1 MDQMRQRMHEKLDGV
16 LSEELTEDLYR
27 YLARDRDAAKEYE
40 RLETVDS
47 LLTTAPQMRAPQRLA
62 VTIMARLAQS
72 IELQAKL
79 QSLPLE
85 VRDQLMQS
93 LSLSMMATMPLM
105 VGASWIVLN
114 AMGDPALLIRV
125 LERVVT
131 LMYLLIDAQL
141 ILLEEIEP
149 YLKNDPQLA
158 AACLQL
164 LPSMMLGLMDALEQK
179 PAT

>member
-1 MDQMRQRMHEKLDGV
+1 MHEKLDGV

-27 YLARDRDAAKEYE
+27 HLAKDSEAAREYE
-40 RLETVDS
+40 RLETVDT

-72 IELQAKL
+72 IEMQAKL
-79 QSLPLE
+79 QSLPVE
-85 VRDQLMQS
+85 VRDQVMQS

-105 VGASWIVLN
+105 VGASWVVLN
-114 AMGDPALLIRV
+114 AMGDPALLVRV
-125 LERVVT
+125 MERVVT

-149 YLKNDPQLA
+149 YLKDDPKLA

-164 LPSMMLGLMDALEQK
+164 LPSMMLGLMDAMEQR
-179 PAT
+179 PQ